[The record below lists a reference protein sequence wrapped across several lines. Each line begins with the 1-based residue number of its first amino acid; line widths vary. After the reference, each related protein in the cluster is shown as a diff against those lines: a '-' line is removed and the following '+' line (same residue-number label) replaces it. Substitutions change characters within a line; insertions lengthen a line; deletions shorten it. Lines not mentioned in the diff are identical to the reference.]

1 MLQTVSVVGTS
12 LVDKRDKATEKKL
25 TKKKEWGPFRY
36 FVVISSVLIAV
47 MWGVIIFGSQEA
59 PGSSIDFGSNSRVFL
74 FMVDSS
80 IKRYI
85 HFEGD
90 KYPEKIED
98 IIPEYLSLANED
110 LVHLEML
117 SYKRDPV
124 EGYLL
129 SFANPKPGE
138 MNIIISPNGIKYETA
153 VSVDAEND

>member
-12 LVDKRDKATEKKL
+12 LTSKREKATEKKL
-25 TKKKEWGPFRY
+25 KKKKEWGPFNY
-36 FVVISSVLIAV
+36 FVVVSSVLIAV
-47 MWGVIIFGSQEA
+47 MWGVIIFGGQKA
-59 PGSSIDFGSNSRVFL
+59 PGSSIDFGGNSRVFL

-85 HFEGD
+85 HYEGE

-98 IIPEYLSLANED
+98 IIPKYLSLGDED
-110 LVHLEML
+110 LVHLKML

-138 MNIIISPNGIKYETA
+138 MNITISPNGITYETA
-153 VSVDAEND
+153 VSVDDENE